1 MEMFKN
7 FHSFADCIAVYSD
20 DFSYV
25 TYLEL
30 EAMVRDFEE
39 FLDTSE
45 LVFILG
51 ANDLDSLVCYLA
63 AIRRGCV
70 ALMLSPDLGE
80 DYLLELESKYKPKYI
95 WAPLNATTNFS
106 LSHSQQQIF
115 NTYNLL
121 SSTSNL
127 NLPSS
132 LALLLTTSGSTGN
145 PKLIRI
151 SKKNLEANT
160 SSIVEALSLE
170 ASDRVIT
177 TLPMNYSYGL
187 SIINTHLQIGAT
199 LIMNSYPISSREF
212 WDYAKKTK
220 ATSMGGVPFTYEV
233 LSKFN
238 SKFVSESS
246 LKKFT
251 QAGGKLSREKVL
263 EIFELV
269 DGIGGTFTVMYGQT
283 EATARISVLPHR
295 LIKGNPESI
304 GRPIPKGEIVLV
316 DEVGEE
322 ISAPFQPGE
331 LRYLGPNVCLG
342 YAERLEDLYSPDNN
356 NGSLDTGDLA
366 YVDSDGLFFITG
378 RKSRFV
384 KLFGVR
390 TSLDDIEHALSQAG
404 FTCICQQKNDRLLIF
419 TTEVEMLQKIND
431 YVKSLYKLPLTAFST
446 IAIKSI
452 PRNDSGKVLYANL
465 LEEVEA

>member
-1 MEMFKN
+1 MFRN
-7 FHSFADCIAVYSD
+7 FHSFSDRIAIYSD
-20 DFSYV
+20 DSSHV
-25 TYLEL
+25 TYGEL
-30 EAMVRDFEE
+30 EIMVRDFEALLE
-39 FLDTSE
+39 TSE

-51 ANDLDSLVCYLA
+51 ANDLESLVCYLA
-63 AIRRGCV
+63 AIRKGCV
-70 ALMLSPDLGE
+70 ALLLSPDIEE
-80 DYLLELESKYKPKYI
+80 DYLLNLTSTYKPKYI
-95 WAPLNATTNFS
+95 WAPFSTTPNLS
-106 LSHSQQQIF
+106 LSHSQQQTF
-115 NTYNLL
+115 NSYNLL
-121 SSTSNL
+121 SSTYNL

-151 SKKNLEANT
+151 SKKNLETNT
-160 SSIVEALSLE
+160 SSIVEALNLE
-170 ASDRVIT
+170 RSDRAIT

-220 ATSMGGVPFTYEV
+220 ATSMGGVPFTYEI

-238 SKFVSESS
+238 SKFISESS

-269 DGIGGTFTVMYGQT
+269 DGIGGTFIVMYGQT
-283 EATARISVLPHR
+283 EATARISTLPHK
-295 LIKGNPESI
+295 LIKGHPDSI
-304 GRPIPKGEIVLV
+304 GRPIPKGKIVLV
-316 DEVGEE
+316 DEFGGE
-322 ISAPFQPGE
+322 ISAPFQNGE
-331 LRYLGPNVCLG
+331 LRYVGPNVCLG

-356 NGSLDTGDLA
+356 NGSLDTGDIA
-366 YVDSDGLFFITG
+366 YVDADGLFFISG
-378 RKSRFV
+378 RKNRFV

-390 TSLDDIEHALSQAG
+390 TNLDDIEHALSQAG
-404 FTCICQQKNDRLLIF
+404 FTCICHQKNDKLLIF
-419 TTEVEMLQKIND
+419 TTDVEMLQSIND
-431 YVKSLYKLPLTAFST
+431 YVKSLYKLPLNAFST

-452 PRNDSGKVLYANL
+452 PRSDSGKVLYANL